1 MNKTEL
7 VAAVAEKT
15 GLTKKDA
22 EKALC
27 ALIETV
33 KEEVAKNEKV
43 QLIGF
48 GTFEARKRN
57 ARTGKNPQSG
67 EAIEIPAANCNK
79 MPGLMSPVFYY
90 KPKLGRC
97 LCRSAAEP
105 KRKNGIILC

>member
-22 EKALC
+22 EKALKALC

-67 EAIEIPAANCNK
+67 EAIEIPAATVPAFKAGKAFKDMVNAK
-79 MPGLMSPVFYY
+79 
-90 KPKLGRC
+90 
-97 LCRSAAEP
+97 
-105 KRKNGIILC
+105 

>member
-57 ARTGKNPQSG
+57 ARTGKNPAAKLLKFRQLLFRLSKLAKLSKTWLTQNNNLT
-67 EAIEIPAANCNK
+67 AIK
-79 MPGLMSPVFYY
+79 
-90 KPKLGRC
+90 
-97 LCRSAAEP
+97 CRA
-105 KRKNGIILC
+105 